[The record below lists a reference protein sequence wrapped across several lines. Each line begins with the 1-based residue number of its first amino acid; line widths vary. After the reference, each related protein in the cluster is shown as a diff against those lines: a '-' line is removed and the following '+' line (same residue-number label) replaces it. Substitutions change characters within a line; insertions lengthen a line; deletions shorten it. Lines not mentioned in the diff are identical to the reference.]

1 MVNRS
6 RWLPKLLGSPPGA
19 PPPRIA
25 PPSPEPASTGPDLPS
40 GEPRGLGAAPVDVH
54 ASLPEATAELT
65 VQRARLDGA
74 GDPVFELS
82 GFCCC
87 GEDLPPARNERHG
100 RPPRIALGTLI
111 SGRPGGES
119 PARSLNRMRSWSRTK
134 YELLGWIGR
143 IRARHGDDLRLIIWD
158 DSGFEI
164 PWELLWV
171 PAEPASGL
179 PGGWLGALA
188 VVTRWTTVHA
198 PGGPLPYASADR
210 RGGAAGYVADAM
222 RRDRDLLAA
231 HPLSP
236 SLWELISHL
245 ETPGPGPALV
255 YIACHGEYGST
266 GFDVTLDGLSVG
278 EVDWR
283 TFPRV
288 ADGGGLVFVNACHSG
303 RLIDDPEYNDAT
315 TRGFAEVF
323 LRSGAAGFL
332 GTAGA
337 VLEDE
342 AHRVAAHL
350 LAGMGAPSGVG
361 VAAALR
367 DYRRAVAV
375 TDLPPVADRP
385 RGKELLPFVSAFMY
399 LYFGG
404 PDTTIALYGGGG

>member
-6 RWLPKLLGSPPGA
+6 RWRLPGLLPA
-19 PPPRIA
+19 PVP
-25 PPSPEPASTGPDLPS
+25 PPSPPPDSGPSDLEQPS
-40 GEPRGLGAAPVDVH
+40 EEPRGLGAGPVDAH
-54 ASLPEATAELT
+54 ASLPQATAQLT

-74 GDPVFELS
+74 GEPVFELV

-87 GEDLPPARNERHG
+87 GEDLPPTRNGRHG

-111 SGRPGGES
+111 SGESGGES
-119 PARSLNRMRSWSRTK
+119 PTRSLNRMRSWSRSK
-134 YELLGWIGR
+134 YELLGWIRR
-143 IRARHGDDLRLIIWD
+143 IRDRHGDDLRLIIWD

-171 PAEPASGL
+171 DQAGSGG
-179 PGGWLGALA
+179 PGAWLGALA

-210 RGGAAGYVADAM
+210 RGSVAGYVADEM
-222 RRDRDLLAA
+222 SRDRDLLAA
-231 HPLSP
+231 HRLSP
-236 SLWELISHL
+236 TLWELISHL
-245 ETPGPGPALV
+245 ETSGPGPALV

-266 GFDVTLDGLSVG
+266 GFDFTLGDLAVG

-350 LAGMGAPSGVG
+350 LAGMGEPSGLG
-361 VAAALR
+361 VATALR
-367 DYRRAVAV
+367 DYRRTIAV

-385 RGKELLPFVSAFMY
+385 RSKELLPFVSAFMY